1 MFDAIPR
8 REFLLWIV
16 MAFSIG
22 FLAMAVFGIAG
33 DPYASVGQ

>member
-8 REFLLWIV
+8 REFLIWIV
-16 MAFSIG
+16 MAFAIG

-33 DPYASVGQ
+33 DPNGSVGQ